1 VANKMKNVIKSSARV
16 INLLLSNFDLKLDKI
31 SRDLDVFP
39 LNNHQRDIIID
50 DLSTFY
56 KNWITSQTIYP
67 AKVDFDYRE
76 KVDNFYSNWKK
87 TPFNSQFGG
96 SRFNNLLWL
105 HLLSGTISPDI
116 IIDSGTYQ
124 GASAWALQTGA
135 PNARVM
141 SFDISFNNLIYRT
154 KGVEYYEHDWTEIPE
169 LNNARLSKL
178 CYFDD
183 HLNQAKRLIEAADRG
198 CELLVFDDDFPLS
211 AYYHMAPD
219 ASVLPKIEF
228 LLDERIDSIEFLH
241 WGNEKKSLSWKV
253 DHELISRA
261 RERVAVTERLPSS
274 SLITGIH
281 QTPYRIVRTK

>member
-1 VANKMKNVIKSSARV
+1 MKNVIKRASRI
-16 INLLLSNFDLKLDKI
+16 INIFLSKFDLKLDKI
-31 SRDLDVFP
+31 NRDLDVFP
-39 LNNHQRDIIID
+39 LNNHQKDIIVE
-50 DLSTFY
+50 DLSKFY
-56 KNWITSQTIYP
+56 ENWITTQKIYT
-67 AKVDFDYRE
+67 AKFDFDLKE
-76 KVDNFYSNWKK
+76 KVENFYNNWRE

-105 HLLSGTISPDI
+105 HLLARTISPDI

-124 GASAWALQTGA
+124 GASAWALKTGA

-141 SFDISFNNLIYRT
+141 SFDISFDNLIFRT
-154 KGVEYYEHDWTEIPE
+154 EGVEYFEHDWTEIPD
-169 LNNARLSKL
+169 LNNAGLSTL

-183 HLNQAKRLIEAADRG
+183 HLNQAKRLIEAAERG

-228 LLDERIDSIEFLH
+228 LLDKRIDGIEVLY
-241 WGNEKKSLSWKV
+241 WGNEKKRFSWKV

-261 RERVAVTERLPSS
+261 RERVSVTERLPSS

-281 QTPYRIVRTK
+281 QTPYRILRTK